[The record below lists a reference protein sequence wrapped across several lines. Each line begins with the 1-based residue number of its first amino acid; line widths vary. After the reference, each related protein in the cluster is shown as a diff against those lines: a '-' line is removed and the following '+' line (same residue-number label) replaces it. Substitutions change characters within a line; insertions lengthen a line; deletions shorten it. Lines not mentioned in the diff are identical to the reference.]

1 MMKWSLVL
9 NLDRAKE
16 KIRFVRLVRV
26 SSRALLI
33 LMKDKGLIFYSIFA

>member
-1 MMKWSLVL
+1 MDWPLIL

-33 LMKDKGLIFYSIFA
+33 FMKDKGLIFSSIFA